1 VTLEFVVFDREG
13 NEVDSV
19 DPYTGH
25 TKITG
30 GFMVSN
36 HFSSYPVFIP
46 EGGSYEI
53 REWVER

>member
-1 VTLEFVVFDREG
+1 MTPAVSVGQRRRWNDDIHP
-13 NEVDSV
+13 DSAE
-19 DPYTGH
+19 
-25 TKITG
+25 ITG